1 MLTRE
6 RKEEQAQELR
16 QTLEGISTLFI
27 LENRGLTVNAV
38 NQLRSRIRE
47 IDARYKVYKNSVVR
61 RAVEG
66 TPLEGLSEHLLGPN
80 AFAFTYGDGV
90 ALAKVLRD
98 FTKENPVLTFKQ
110 AYLEGQILGS
120 EQAVQ
125 VAELPTREEL
135 LTKLAYLLQSPMR
148 RLVVALNGPIQQLAS
163 ALSQVAEKKES

>member
-6 RKEEQAQELR
+6 RKNEQAQELR
-16 QTLEGISTLFI
+16 EALEGVSTLFI

-38 NQLRSRIRE
+38 NALRSKIRE

-61 RAVEG
+61 MAFTG
-66 TPLEGLSEHLLGPN
+66 TPLEELSEHLLGPN
-80 AFAFTYGDGV
+80 AFAFTDGDGV

-110 AYLEGQILGS
+110 AYLEGQVLDS
-120 EQAVQ
+120 DQALQ

-135 LTKLAYLLQSPMR
+135 LTRLAYLLQSPMR